1 MEYQIIYQLIL
12 ATFLGALVGLER
24 EVMRKE
30 AGLRTYSLVSLG
42 TCLFTIISL
51 EIFQSFTSTTGVSFD
66 PARIIQAIASGI
78 GFIGA
83 GVIFRQRSGVV
94 GITTAAA
101 LWVVAAIGLAVG
113 AELYLLAV
121 FTSFMTLL
129 ILFAFRLFEEEILD
143 KKE

>member
-12 ATFLGALVGLER
+12 ATLLGALIGLER

-51 EIFQSFTSTTGVSFD
+51 ELFQSFTSTIGVSFD
-66 PARIIQAIASGI
+66 PTRIIQAIASGI

-83 GVIFRQRSGVV
+83 GVIFRQQSGVV

-113 AELYLLAV
+113 SQLYLLAI
-121 FTSFMTLL
+121 FTTFMTLL
-129 ILFAFRLFEEEILD
+129 ILFALRLFEEEVLD